1 MKLLDQIGRLFVT
14 MLLLVAGVV
23 LIWYVGQQYADP
35 QPSSKKNSSA
45 PLAVPVKPAAIPPK
59 AAALPESQ
67 SSLVPQASSPPAAA
81 TEKKFSGFVTTER
94 GKFIATDPIL
104 FNSGASTLRESSIP
118 KLDKIAR
125 LLKEHPDVD
134 LEIIGHTDNLGNE
147 PVNQKVSSERAAAVM
162 DYLVSQGI
170 DRSRLKSK
178 GMGSLDPISSNDTQL
193 GRQANRRIEFL
204 VIERGSTR

>member
-1 MKLLDQIGRLFVT
+1 MKLLGQIGRLFVT

-35 QPSSKKNSSA
+35 QRSSKKNSSA

-59 AAALPESQ
+59 AAALPESP

-81 TEKKFSGFVTTER
+81 TGKFSGFVTTER
-94 GKFIATDPIL
+94 GKFIATEPIL
-104 FNSGASTLRESSIP
+104 FNSGASTLREASIP
-118 KLDKIAR
+118 KLDRIAR